1 METIQIISKE
11 MKLSRADVSAVATL
25 LDQGNTVPFI
35 ARYRKE
41 KTGSLDEVAITAIR
55 DQIEILNALSDR
67 KDAILK
73 SLKERDLLTQTLLA
87 DVQSASLMTDL
98 EDLYEKYR
106 PKKRTRAQMAKEKGL
121 EPLSIFLLEQLNL
134 CPLSEARNYISSEK
148 QVESA
153 EAAIEGA
160 RDIVAEIIN
169 EDVEIRTAI
178 RKLFVGTAQI
188 QSRVK
193 KGKETQGI
201 KFKDYFDWSE
211 LAFKAPS
218 HRIMAMLRGQ
228 NESVLRV
235 HVMPDEK
242 RALSLI
248 EKKYVKNQSRAALE
262 IKSAVKNSYKRLLSK
277 SIEKECMNELKARA
291 DDTAVTVFADNL
303 KALLLS
309 APIGQK
315 KILAI
320 DPGFRTGCKVVCL
333 DAQGQL
339 LHHDLIF
346 PHHGNGQKAK
356 AVLLSLVST
365 YEINAIAVGNGTA
378 GRETE
383 AFVKGLN
390 LGHPIHIVM
399 VDESGASIYSAS
411 KVAREEFPNYD
422 ITVRGAVS
430 IGRRL
435 MDPLAELV
443 KLDPKSIGVGQY
455 QHDVDQK
462 LLKKSLDDVV
472 VSCVNKVGV
481 EANTASRELL
491 ARVSGMNET
500 TAANMVRF
508 RNENGPFKSRRAF
521 LNIPRFGPKAFE
533 QAAGFLRIHNAVNPL
548 DRSGIHPESYKV
560 VEKIAG
566 DVGMG
571 IEDLMLNAE
580 KVSKIDLNQYV
591 TDTVGIPTLKDI
603 VKELVNPGRDPRE
616 KFQSFSFDDTIHDIK
631 DLVSGM
637 VVPGIVTN
645 VTAFGAFVDIGV
657 HRDGLVH
664 ISQMADRFVKDPNEI
679 VIVRQAVVVTVI
691 EVDVKRERISLSMK
705 KNR

>member
-1 METIQIISKE
+1 METIQVISKE
-11 MKLSRADVSAVATL
+11 MKLSIAQVSSVATL

-73 SLKERDLLTQTLLA
+73 SLKERDLLTQMLLA
-87 DVQSASLMTDL
+87 DIQAASLMTDL

-106 PKKRTRAQMAKEKGL
+106 PKKRTRAQIAKEKGL

-160 RDIVAEIIN
+160 RDIVAEIIS
-169 EDVEIRTAI
+169 EDIEIRTAI

-218 HRIMAMLRGQ
+218 HRILAMRRGQ

-248 EKKYVKNQSRAALE
+248 EKKYVKNQSRAAME

-291 DDTAVTVFADNL
+291 DDTAVNVFADNL

-365 YEINAIAVGNGTA
+365 YEIDAIAVGNGTA

-383 AFVKGLN
+383 AFIKDLD

-411 KVAREEFPNYD
+411 KVAREEFPNHD

-521 LNIPRFGPKAFE
+521 LSIPRFGPKAFE

-679 VIVRQAVVVTVI
+679 VTVRQAVVVTVF

>member
-218 HRIMAMLRGQ
+218 HRILAMRRGQ

-521 LNIPRFGPKAFE
+521 LSIPRFGPKAFE

>member
-218 HRIMAMLRGQ
+218 HRILAMRRGQ

>member
-500 TAANMVRF
+500 TAANMVCF